1 VPADLGRHEN
11 DSWLIHR
18 VEITDLPTVL
28 QAGWS
33 AVTLLKRLI
42 TDFEKWSA
50 YMAVNQHLHDAGDT
64 IFEIVME
71 DSRPELARHLPIW
84 KAARGRV
91 LISGLGLGCVV
102 RGLLTKPSVEHIDVV
117 ELDPWIIEVVGP
129 EFAGDPRVSIHQGD
143 ALTFEWPA
151 DARWDFAW
159 HDIVANAKEV
169 HLQKLHTQLIMKFA
183 DRVKRQGAWNWPREF
198 RKLAKRN
205 KISRLGLL

>member
-1 VPADLGRHEN
+1 M
-11 DSWLIHR
+11 
-18 VEITDLPTVL
+18 L

-33 AVTLLKRLI
+33 SVTLLKRLI
-42 TDFEKWSA
+42 TDFDKWSA
-50 YMAVNQHLHDAGDT
+50 YMAVNQHLHDAGDA

-71 DSRPELARHLPIW
+71 DSRPELCRHLSIW

-117 ELDPWIIEVVGP
+117 ELDPWIIEVIGP
-129 EFAGDPRVSIHQGD
+129 EFAGDPRVTIHQGD

-169 HLQKLHTQLIMKFA
+169 HLQKLHTELIVKFV
-183 DRVKRQGAWNWPREF
+183 DRVKLQGAWNWPREF

-205 KISRLGLL
+205 KSYRPGLL